1 MDKLIKISD
10 LSIKLDL
17 VNPKNKIPLNHIIRY
32 WEREFK
38 QINPIVI
45 YKRRYFN
52 KQQVEIIKL
61 VNYLLKKKGMTIAGV
76 KKVLNSNLNKLDDH
90 NSYSLKAAYYKKSLR
105 EKSFKILNRI
115 KNLRKYG
122 KKNSH

>member
-17 VNPKNKIPLNHIIRY
+17 VNPKNKKPLNHIIRY

-45 YKRRYFN
+45 NKRRYFN

-61 VNYLLKKKGMTIAGV
+61 VNY
-76 KKVLNSNLNKLDDH
+76 
-90 NSYSLKAAYYKKSLR
+90 
-105 EKSFKILNRI
+105 
-115 KNLRKYG
+115 
-122 KKNSH
+122 